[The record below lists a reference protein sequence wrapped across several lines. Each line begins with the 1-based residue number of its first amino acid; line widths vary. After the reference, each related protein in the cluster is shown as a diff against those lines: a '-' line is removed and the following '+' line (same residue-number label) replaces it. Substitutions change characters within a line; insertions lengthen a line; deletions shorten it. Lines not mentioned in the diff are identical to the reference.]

1 MKTVEYGLGDIDK
14 MIAELEKFTDR
25 FERGVEEC
33 AQRMAKE
40 AERAID
46 EAYENTP
53 MDGEKDFTVASVPA
67 GFGEYEVVARGES
80 VPFLEYGAGVF
91 YNPNPVDRPS
101 GVSNIG
107 EYGYGQGKKEQWK
120 MPDGEYTHGNPA
132 AIGFV
137 RAREAIETNIVTI
150 AKESFK

>member
-1 MKTVEYGLGDIDK
+1 MAVIEYGLGDLDK
-14 MIAELEKFTDR
+14 MISALDKFIDR
-25 FERGVEEC
+25 FESGVEAC

-67 GFGEYEVVARGES
+67 GVGEYEVVATGES
-80 VPFLEYGAGVF
+80 VSFLEWGAGVY

-101 GVSNIG
+101 GVSGIG
-107 EYGYGQGKKEQWK
+107 EYGFGQGKNEQWK
-120 MPDGEYTHGNPA
+120 MPDGEVTHGNPA

-150 AKESFK
+150 VKESFG